1 MSTPQAPC
9 PVRASGRGRIARSE
23 RCAGRAAGETRE
35 EVTRGGRK
43 RTRGGPPLSPAPD
56 RSPRSSPGDAA
67 PAFGGG
73 PLTTQSLIA
82 SLSARSRAERKDEA
96 NGPPRSTLPG
106 ASTGASRRRRAR
118 RSDSV
123 VGRKPNRRQ
132 VAATSV
138 QLDGTYLKVGSNS
151 PMVFL
156 PRSRRHGALRR
167 EAGSSKAHAIGCR
180 SARAGSKGG
189 GHGGCSNA
197 RRMDFTTTIG
207 DDLRT
212 GLRRVIHATS

>member
-1 MSTPQAPC
+1 MSTSQAPC
-9 PVRASGRGRIARSE
+9 PVRASARGRIARSE

-82 SLSARSRAERKDEA
+82 SLSARSPAERKDEA

-151 PMVFL
+151 RIVSSRARGLAARCAARRDRARPMPL
-156 PRSRRHGALRR
+156 DA
-167 EAGSSKAHAIGCR
+167 AAQ
-180 SARAGSKGG
+180 RAGMPA
-189 GHGGCSNA
+189 A
-197 RRMDFTTTIG
+197 RTRD
-207 DDLRT
+207 
-212 GLRRVIHATS
+212 V